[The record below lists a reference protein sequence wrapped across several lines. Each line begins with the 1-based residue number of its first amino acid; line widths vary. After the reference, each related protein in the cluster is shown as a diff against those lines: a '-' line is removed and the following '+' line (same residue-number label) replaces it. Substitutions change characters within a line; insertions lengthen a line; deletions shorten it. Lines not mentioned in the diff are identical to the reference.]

1 MNRTANGSLETRRD
15 LEAALA
21 GDHHRRP
28 SVLLVTH
35 YYPKHGGGVEIVAGQ
50 LATRLSS
57 EVDVQWHAAA
67 PGAQSVPSS
76 VEVRPM
82 RCWNGL
88 ERRFGLPIPLPSPPA
103 VLSLVKAVRE
113 ADLVW
118 VHDLLYPAN
127 LVTAVAAIKARKPLV
142 VTVHVGAIPYRN
154 RIVRQTMAA
163 SLALAGRWLLTRAAA
178 VAFVSERVQTEFLA
192 RWRLRHQQLIP
203 NGVDLETFKPLS
215 ERERNRVRGELGL
228 VDRPVVL
235 FVGRFVERKG
245 LRLLNELA
253 KRMPSTDWVFAG
265 SGPLDPGSWALPN
278 VRVERERS
286 GRTLA
291 ELYGAADL
299 LVLPSVGEG
308 FPLVVAEGLAMGLPV
323 LIDPSTIAGY
333 RAVASVADGEPVTG
347 ADAVGRWA
355 AHIGAIL
362 SDRTSRAVMVP
373 RRVEFA
379 RSHWDWDRAAAAYA
393 GMFAEVLDADAGAR
407 LGSDC

>member
-1 MNRTANGSLETRRD
+1 MKRRSEGARGTRGD
-15 LEAALA
+15 LESALP
-21 GDHHRRP
+21 DDDRDRR

-35 YYPKHGGGVEIVAGQ
+35 YYPAHGGGVEIVAGQ
-50 LATRLSS
+50 LATRLST
-57 EVDVQWHAAA
+57 DVEIRWYAAA
-67 PGAQSVPSS
+67 PGQESVSHG
-76 VEVRPM
+76 VKVRPM

-103 VLSLVKAVRE
+103 IRSVVEAVRE

-118 VHDLLYPAN
+118 VHDLMYPAN
-127 LVTAVAAIKARKPLV
+127 LVAAIAAINARKPLV

-154 RIVRQTMAA
+154 RIVRRMMAA
-163 SLALAGRWLLTRAAA
+163 TLALTGRWVLTRAAA

-192 RWRLRHQQLIP
+192 RWRIRRQELIP
-203 NGVDLETFKPLS
+203 NGVDVETFKPLS
-215 ERERNRVRGELGL
+215 ARECARVRGELGL

-245 LRLLNELA
+245 LLLLKELA
-253 KRMPSTDWVFAG
+253 KRMPSTDWIFAG
-265 SGPLDPGSWALPN
+265 SGPLDPESWALPN

-323 LIDPSTIAGY
+323 LIDPSTVAGY
-333 RAVASVADGEPVTG
+333 KAVAVVADDEAVLGP
-347 ADAVGRWA
+347 DAAGRWA
-355 AHIGAIL
+355 ARIRQML
-362 SDRTSRAVMVP
+362 TDRTGRAAMAT

-379 RSHWDWDRAAAAYA
+379 RSHWDWGRAAGAYA
-393 GMFAEVLDADAGAR
+393 RIFTEVLAGDAGVPFR
-407 LGSDC
+407 SDG